1 LEPYQIYIFYFLD
14 LSNVRNLEQLPY
26 TIAALFI
33 NYFLF
38 QLGLKVIGITS
49 VSRTKIIVYLILQT
63 LIGLI
68 FGESLNKLLYVG
80 ISSLTIRVFFGHLAF
95 APLTYLIIRFYFQ
108 IDGKKAWLLLIY
120 LSSIYILINI
130 TYNLSFL
137 AITQR

>member
-1 LEPYQIYIFYFLD
+1 M
-14 LSNVRNLEQLPY
+14 RNLEQLPY

-80 ISSLTIRVFFGHLAF
+80 ISSLTIRVFLGHLTF

>member
-1 LEPYQIYIFYFLD
+1 
-14 LSNVRNLEQLPY
+14 VRNLEQLPY

-80 ISSLTIRVFFGHLAF
+80 ISSLTIRVFLGHLTF